1 MPFSF
6 SQGLIVS
13 GMSLINKSIRHIF
26 FIILLLIFSGCSVWD
41 NFTTYFNLYYNT
53 STLFEEAENEILSQK
68 RDLFS
73 NEILVIPGTAKT
85 SLVKVIEKSSKLL
98 QFYSN
103 SSYVD
108 EALIMLGKSF
118 YYQGNYQKSKRKF
131 EEFLATEPDDDE
143 LITESNLWLAKC
155 AFELRDFNNAL
166 KIIEEVR
173 NKSVE
178 EGYDKIIKESY
189 VQEIKYRIKEND
201 LARAISLANEF
212 AEVYDDDVVRAQ
224 IYYELGNL
232 YSKLDDDEN
241 ALLAY
246 EKVFENEPDFDLEI
260 AATIKYANALRNA
273 GQSEKALEVFED
285 IRTEDKFLASYAEI
299 DFEIG
304 KTLVELGNY
313 SRAYDQFKIVDTTY
327 KNTAFASASN
337 FEMAELYRTRFMNY
351 DSAGYY
357 YTRAATPTLP
367 KDYLENAKSSN
378 QLFLKYA
385 KLRKDINRL
394 DRQLYYSQN
403 PELFTKDSSD
413 YVADSLKLLTEYMEQ
428 KELQEI
434 WSGVDTLLNPKNPN
448 LKDSTFI
455 KDSIF
460 VRDSL
465 VKIDSLIQIGLY
477 DPQDSVGLRQKLTD
491 SLKTKRLLDL
501 KDPKNP
507 NNILKQSQL
516 KLDSVKFKN
525 NPPQKLKI
533 GIDSAKTVLAKNSLE
548 LGNLFLT
555 ELDVPDS
562 ALSLYNRIL
571 DKYPSPVYYPNT
583 LYALGSYYLTID
595 YKSKADS
602 LFDIIYNEYKDRT
615 IVNAAANKLNKPL
628 INLGFDPAKDEYA
641 SAEDMMLAGNYK
653 QSVSRFFNIYR
664 NYPKSPVAPQALY
677 TTGWILENDLM
688 LLDSAAVIYD
698 TLIAKYPASQYVRQV
713 SKKVTAYKQE
723 KVRLEKILQDSL
735 AALNNVGNT
744 DSTLVAEN
752 LIDEENKLE
761 EDNIIAVNE
770 NVGGNQQNAGKEPEA
785 VINQNNQLKPP
796 TKKKLEPLWDPRKHF
811 N

>member
-1 MPFSF
+1 
-6 SQGLIVS
+6 
-13 GMSLINKSIRHIF
+13 
-26 FIILLLIFSGCSVWD
+26 
-41 NFTTYFNLYYNT
+41 
-53 STLFEEAENEILSQK
+53 
-68 RDLFS
+68 
-73 NEILVIPGTAKT
+73 
-85 SLVKVIEKSSKLL
+85 
-98 QFYSN
+98 
-103 SSYVD
+103 
-108 EALIMLGKSF
+108 
-118 YYQGNYQKSKRKF
+118 
-131 EEFLATEPDDDE
+131 
-143 LITESNLWLAKC
+143 
-155 AFELRDFNNAL
+155 
-166 KIIEEVR
+166 
-173 NKSVE
+173 
-178 EGYDKIIKESY
+178 
-189 VQEIKYRIKEND
+189 
-201 LARAISLANEF
+201 
-212 AEVYDDDVVRAQ
+212 
-224 IYYELGNL
+224 
-232 YSKLDDDEN
+232 
-241 ALLAY
+241 
-246 EKVFENEPDFDLEI
+246 
-260 AATIKYANALRNA
+260 
-273 GQSEKALEVFED
+273 
-285 IRTEDKFLASYAEI
+285 
-299 DFEIG
+299 
-304 KTLVELGNY
+304 
-313 SRAYDQFKIVDTTY
+313 AYDQFKIVDTTY

-367 KDYLENAKSSN
+367 KDYLEKAKSSN

-595 YKSKADS
+595 YKSK
-602 LFDIIYNEYKDRT
+602 
-615 IVNAAANKLNKPL
+615 
-628 INLGFDPAKDEYA
+628 
-641 SAEDMMLAGNYK
+641 
-653 QSVSRFFNIYR
+653 
-664 NYPKSPVAPQALY
+664 
-677 TTGWILENDLM
+677 
-688 LLDSAAVIYD
+688 
-698 TLIAKYPASQYVRQV
+698 
-713 SKKVTAYKQE
+713 
-723 KVRLEKILQDSL
+723 
-735 AALNNVGNT
+735 
-744 DSTLVAEN
+744 
-752 LIDEENKLE
+752 
-761 EDNIIAVNE
+761 
-770 NVGGNQQNAGKEPEA
+770 
-785 VINQNNQLKPP
+785 
-796 TKKKLEPLWDPRKHF
+796 
-811 N
+811 